1 MAADSELE
9 YLVVFV
15 EEATTT
21 LIVDCYV
28 DRRDVQGV
36 TSAKK
41 CLIYPGETLSIDGS
55 FYTKRYL
62 VKLSLE
68 NENNM
73 TSIVNEIIDGIKNY
87 NKRAAL
93 PAFTHPVTMCNLKF
107 AYSGKS
113 FIEPNGRWNLDIYL
127 DVEWVT
133 S

>member
-1 MAADSELE
+1 MMAADSELE

-15 EEATTT
+15 EEATTALT
-21 LIVDCYV
+21 VDSYV
-28 DRRDVQGV
+28 DRRNLQTVA
-36 TSAKK
+36 TAKK
-41 CLIYPGETLSIDGS
+41 CLIYPGETLSVDGD
-55 FYTKRYL
+55 FYKKRHM

-73 TSIVNEIIDGIKNY
+73 TSIVNEIIEGIKNY
-87 NKRAAL
+87 NKRAAGFTF
-93 PAFTHPVTMCNLKF
+93 PATMCNLKF

-113 FIEPNGRWNLDIYL
+113 WIDPKSIRWNLDLYI

>member
-1 MAADSELE
+1 MVADSELE

-15 EEATTT
+15 EEATTA
-21 LIVDCYV
+21 LVVDCYV
-28 DRRDVQGV
+28 DRRDVQ
-36 TSAKK
+36 TIASAKK

-55 FYTKRYL
+55 FYKKRYL

-73 TSIVNEIIDGIKNY
+73 TSIVNEIIEGIKTY
-87 NKRAAL
+87 NKRGAGYT
-93 PAFTHPVTMCNLKF
+93 FPVTMCNLKF

-113 FIEPNGRWNLDIYL
+113 FIDGAGRWNLDIYL
-127 DVEWVT
+127 DVEWST